1 MFSAEQSIN
10 SLTTNNYNQATDMN
24 FAQIDSGVLNAQTN
38 KLRSEGFS
46 FESLKTQYEDIKNQ
60 IGLNFGV
67 PLTKLPEDVY
77 SGKYGKGSK
86 YVDKRLEVLNQ
97 LIKLFQSAQTPED
110 KHKIVALMEL
120 SKKASGGVPNKAIH
134 NLEIIEAAKVAM
146 KGDSVAESNF
156 QQFDKTVIY
165 DDVIFNKTLTELI
178 NRKEHLNKIKA
189 LGYST
194 PDDFGTVGKVNDNGI
209 QVATQATS
217 AFSFYKMMKDPNQVL
232 DILKGKVNN
241 NNNSIGLLGKGISN
255 LSKGVQ
261 FLGGKAWGLLGTTP
275 HGKIAL
281 LSIGAL
287 IVGSKVYV
295 DMQKDESVVKSFTK
309 GIAELYYGEAKTF
322 VAATASWFLPGF
334 GTLYATD
341 LFNSKKD
348 SELKKLKEGVSIDV
362 A

>member
-1 MFSAEQSIN
+1 MFTAEQSIN
-10 SLTTNNYNQATDMN
+10 SLPTNNYNQATDMN

-46 FESLKTQYEDIKNQ
+46 FEGLKTQYEDIKNQ
-60 IGLNFGV
+60 IGLDFGV
-67 PLTKLPEDVY
+67 PLTKLPDEVY

-120 SKKASGGVPNKAIH
+120 SKKASGGVPNIAIH

-146 KGDSVAESNF
+146 KGDSEAESNF
-156 QQFDKTVIY
+156 KQFDKSVIY

-189 LGYST
+189 HGYST
-194 PDDFGTVGKVNDNGI
+194 PDDFGFLGRVNDHGF
-209 QVATQATS
+209 QVAMQATS
-217 AFSFYKMMKDPNQVL
+217 AFSVYKMLKDPKQVL
-232 DILKGKVNN
+232 DILKGNDITNVPKV
-241 NNNSIGLLGKGISN
+241 SLLGKGIN
-255 LSKGVQ
+255 KLSKGVQ
-261 FLGGKAWGLLGTTP
+261 FLGKQAWNLLGTTP

-281 LSIGAL
+281 LAVGAL

-295 DMQKDESVVKSFTK
+295 DMQKDESVVKSLTK
-309 GIAELYYGEAKTF
+309 GVSEFYYGEAKTF
-322 VAATASWFLPGF
+322 AAATASWILPGF

-348 SELKKLKEGVSIDV
+348 SELKTLKQGVLNNV